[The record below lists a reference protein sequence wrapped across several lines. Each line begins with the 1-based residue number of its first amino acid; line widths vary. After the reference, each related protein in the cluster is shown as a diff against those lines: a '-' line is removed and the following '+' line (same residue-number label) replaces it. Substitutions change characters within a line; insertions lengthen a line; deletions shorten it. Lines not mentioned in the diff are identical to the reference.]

1 MLNKLDYNLRNY
13 SEITNLND
21 SYVSSA
27 YLKNKANINDSYVSY
42 NRNDA

>member
-13 SEITNLND
+13 SDITNLND

-27 YLKNKANINDSYVSY
+27 YYKNKGNVNDSYLSY
-42 NRNDA
+42 KRNDA